1 MGKPS
6 TLKTNHLLTPRQR
19 QVIEQVSNGM
29 SNKEI
34 ANELGISEGTV
45 KQHIFAIFKLVNVSS
60 RAKLALVGQR
70 LDPHVDGQRINT
82 LASPKASL
90 QYSWRLIS
98 ALAVCMPV
106 VAMVDPKRVVQ
117 RNQKLVQLRFA
128 IDQMVEALDGRS
140 MPLPDGGVLVWFGYP
155 TSHIDD
161 PERATLLAQG
171 IRKHMEADSSMV
183 LGSEP
188 ESVLGLGIATV
199 AEVVP
204 GDSSQLISAKAFA
217 DALQLGKKSCEL
229 GLTLANGLSRQLCK
243 ASIPWLELRPKN
255 EKDEASHPRANQSI
269 YAISNKMVKLSLPSS
284 AWGELPFL
292 PEVFETARN
301 GIAQWLSVESWPPTL
316 ANSLI
321 DAVGIDA
328 QRAGFFPIR
337 LHLPS
342 TKRQEAILSSL
353 VTQIEMMA
361 GQFDLPPR
369 KNESL
374 LDRLLSIIWKV
385 SSQVPL
391 VIQVYG
397 IQSMGT
403 LKTALGT
410 RGIDRLVG
418 LRALVTV
425 ANVRDSQKPKTS
437 IRVLGARPDN
447 VVFTRVHTMTEPD
460 LDLLPEGVMV
470 DMQAMVDDLSSP
482 ARQIIFAA
490 AEAPDKPTDEL
501 LPRLSIPRPVM
512 QMALQELSNAGL
524 IIPRGDNHF
533 DFRDAMTI
541 SAIVQLKKV
550 ALAN

>member
-1 MGKPS
+1 MKAQS
-6 TLKTNHLLTPRQR
+6 LNATQSLTPRQR
-19 QVIEQVSNGM
+19 QVIDLVSQGM

-34 ANELGISEGTV
+34 ANDLGISEGTV
-45 KQHIFAIFKLVNVSS
+45 KQHIFTIFKVLNVSS
-60 RAKLALVGQR
+60 RAKLALIGQR
-70 LDPHVDGQRINT
+70 LDPHVDGRRKNA
-82 LASPKASL
+82 LASSGSSL
-90 QYSWRLIS
+90 PYSWRLIS
-98 ALAVCMPV
+98 AVAVCIPV
-106 VAMVDPKRVVQ
+106 LAMADPRQTVQ
-117 RNQKLVQLRFA
+117 RNQMLAQLRFA
-128 IDQMVEALDGRS
+128 IDQMVDALDARS
-140 MPLPDGGVLVWFGYP
+140 MPLPDGGVLVWFGHP

-171 IRKHMEADSSMV
+171 IRNHMEASVSAAV
-183 LGSEP
+183 GSE
-188 ESVLGLGIATV
+188 STSILGLGIATV

-204 GDSSQLISAKAFA
+204 GDSSQLISANAFA
-217 DALQLGKKSCEL
+217 SALQLGKKSCEL
-229 GLTLANGLSRQLCK
+229 GLTLANSLSRQLCK
-243 ASIPWLELRPKN
+243 ASIPWLELRPKT

-269 YAISNKMVKLSLPSS
+269 YAISNKMGKLSLPSS
-284 AWGELPFL
+284 VWGELPFL

-301 GIAQWLSVESWPPTL
+301 GVAQWLSVESWPPTL

-328 QRAGFFPIR
+328 ERVGFFPLR

-342 TKRQEAILSSL
+342 SKRQEVVLSSL

-369 KNESL
+369 KNESN

-397 IQSMGT
+397 IQSLGA
-403 LKTALGT
+403 LKAALGT

-418 LRALVTV
+418 LRVLVTV

-437 IRVLGARPDN
+437 IRVLGPRPDN
-447 VVFTRVHTMTEPD
+447 AVFTRVHTMTEPD

-470 DMQAMVDDLSSP
+470 DIQAMVDDLSSP

-490 AEAPDKPTDEL
+490 AEAPDKPTNEL

-524 IIPRGDNHF
+524 ITPRDENHF

-541 SAIVQLKKV
+541 SAITQLKKV
-550 ALAN
+550 ALVN

>member
-1 MGKPS
+1 MKGKS
-6 TLKTNHLLTPRQR
+6 LITSQSLTPRQR
-19 QVIEQVSNGM
+19 QVIELVSHGM

-34 ANELGISEGTV
+34 ANDLGISEGTV
-45 KQHIFAIFKLVNVSS
+45 KQHIFTIFRTLNVSS
-60 RAKLALVGQR
+60 RAKLALIGQR
-70 LDPHVDGQRINT
+70 LDPHVDGQRKNA
-82 LASPKASL
+82 LASPGASL

-98 ALAVCMPV
+98 AVAVCIPV
-106 VAMVDPKRVVQ
+106 LAIANPKQVVQ
-117 RNQKLVQLRFA
+117 RNQKLAQLRFA

-161 PERATLLAQG
+161 PERATVLAQG
-171 IRKHMEADSSMV
+171 IRNHMDANVSAAI
-183 LGSEP
+183 GSENT
-188 ESVLGLGIATV
+188 SILGLGIATV

-204 GDSSQLISAKAFA
+204 GDSSQLISANAFA
-217 DALQLGKKSCEL
+217 RALELSKKSYEL
-229 GLTLANGLSRQLCK
+229 SLTLANSLSRQLCK
-243 ASIPWLELRPKN
+243 ASIPWLELRPKT

-269 YAISNKMVKLSLPSS
+269 YAISNKMGKLGLPSS

-292 PEVFETARN
+292 PDVFETARN
-301 GIAQWLSVESWPPTL
+301 GVAQWLSVESWPPTL

-328 QRAGFFPIR
+328 ERAGFFPLR

-342 TKRQEAILSSL
+342 SKRQEVILGSL

-361 GQFDLPPR
+361 GQFDLPPQ
-369 KNESL
+369 KNEST

-391 VIQVYG
+391 LIQVYG
-397 IQSMGT
+397 IQSLGA

-418 LRALVTV
+418 LRVLVTV

-437 IRVLGARPDN
+437 IRVLGPRPDN
-447 VVFTRVHTMTEPD
+447 AVFTRVHTMTEPE

-470 DMQAMVDDLSSP
+470 DIQAMVDDLSGP

-490 AEAPDKPTDEL
+490 AEAPDKPTNEL

-512 QMALQELSNAGL
+512 QMALQELSNVGL
-524 IIPRGDNHF
+524 ITPRDDNHF

-541 SAIVQLKKV
+541 SAITQLKKV
-550 ALAN
+550 ALVN